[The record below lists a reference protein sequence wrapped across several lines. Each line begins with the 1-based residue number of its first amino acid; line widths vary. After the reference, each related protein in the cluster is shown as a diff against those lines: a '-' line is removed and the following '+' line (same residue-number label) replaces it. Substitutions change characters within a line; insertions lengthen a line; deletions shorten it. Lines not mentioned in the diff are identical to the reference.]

1 MHLFCKN
8 NPGKEMGE
16 SEEAGPEPLS
26 KKRKLGGD
34 DDERKETEKSIQ
46 KKVLKKSK
54 RERKR
59 SDPTL
64 LLNLSYLLELAK
76 QKVVEARHPPSPPI
90 SSTTAPISSTT
101 VKPTVFNWRSIR
113 QAQSLIKD
121 MRELAKKSVH
131 RLPREVKRQFC
142 KKCNV
147 YLLPSV
153 TAECRVITGDGDKF
167 LQIKCTLCKKIKK
180 FILKRGVKA
189 KKKRKNGKEE
199 PNSAATVSLSVDH

>member
-16 SEEAGPEPLS
+16 SEEGGPEPPS
-26 KKRKLGGD
+26 KKRKSGGA
-34 DDERKETEKSIQ
+34 DDEGRETEKSIQ

-90 SSTTAPISSTT
+90 SSTT
-101 VKPTVFNWRSIR
+101 VKSTVFNWRSIR
-113 QAQSLIKD
+113 RAQSLIKD

-153 TAECRVITGDGDKF
+153 TAECRVMTGDGDKF

-189 KKKRKNGKEE
+189 KKKRKNRREE
-199 PNSAATVSLSVDH
+199 PNSAATVSLSGDQSMVL